1 MALSFPHQNLGY
13 HLKMKMD
20 TLSERLKKA
29 MKYRGMSQAGL
40 AASAGL
46 SQPSVWKIT
55 SGKSHT
61 TKKLLDIARALEVSP
76 DWLAHG
82 EGEMIEE
89 INRNSLSADHNL
101 STEEKK
107 FYDGIKIVPVWD
119 ENGLTDTA
127 TPVPEF
133 IDTTNARAYKLKYDS
148 GYSDLPAGCLVV
160 VDTAEQPGSNDYVL
174 ASIKGKISAYRYSI
188 GGSGVLLDADPRVDP
203 IPVSEDVRVIGLIVF
218 MSRSLRR

>member
-1 MALSFPHQNLGY
+1 
-13 HLKMKMD
+13 
-20 TLSERLKKA
+20 
-29 MKYRGMSQAGL
+29 MSQASL

-55 SGKSHT
+55 AGKSHT

-76 DWLAHG
+76 DWLAYG
-82 EGEMIEE
+82 KGEMIEDVH
-89 INRNSLSADHNL
+89 RNPRSADHDL
-101 STEEKK
+101 STEGTKL
-107 FYDGIKIVPVWD
+107 YDGIKIVSVWD
-119 ENGLTDTA
+119 EKGPTDTV

-133 IDTTNARAYKLKYDS
+133 IDTSNARAYKLKYDS
-148 GYSDLPAGCLVV
+148 GYADLPVGCLVV

-188 GGSGVLLDADPRVDP
+188 GGSGVLLDADPRVEP
-203 IPVSEDVRVIGLIVF
+203 IPVSEDVSIIGLIVF

>member
-1 MALSFPHQNLGY
+1 MALWFQYQNFGY
-13 HLKMKMD
+13 LLKMKMD
-20 TLSERLKKA
+20 TLSERLKQA
-29 MKYRGMSQAGL
+29 MRYRGMSQASL

-55 SGKSHT
+55 AGKSHT

-82 EGEMIEE
+82 KGEMIEDVH
-89 INRNSLSADHNL
+89 RNPRSADHDL
-101 STEEKK
+101 SIEGTK
-107 FYDGIKIVPVWD
+107 FYDGIKIVSVWD
-119 ENGLTDTA
+119 EKGPTDTV

-133 IDTTNARAYKLKYDS
+133 IDTSNARAYKLKYDS
-148 GYSDLPAGCLVV
+148 GYADLPVGCLVV

-188 GGSGVLLDADPRVDP
+188 GGGGVLLDADPRVEP
-203 IPVSEDVRVIGLIVF
+203 IPVSEDVSIIGLIVF

>member
-1 MALSFPHQNLGY
+1 
-13 HLKMKMD
+13 MD

-29 MKYRGMSQAGL
+29 MRFRGMSQASL

-76 DWLAHG
+76 DWLAYG
-82 EGEMIEE
+82 KGEMIEN
-89 INRNSLSADHNL
+89 IHRHHRSADHDL
-101 STEEKK
+101 SNEGTK
-107 FYDGIKIVPVWD
+107 FFDGIKIVSVWD
-119 ENGLTDTA
+119 EKGPTGTV

-133 IDTTNARAYKLKYDS
+133 IDTSNARAYKLKYDS
-148 GYSDLPAGCLVV
+148 GYADLPLGCLVV
-160 VDTAEQPGSNDYVL
+160 VDTEEQPGSNDFVL
-174 ASIKGKISAYRYSI
+174 ASIKGKISAYRYSF
-188 GGSGVLLDADPRVDP
+188 GGSGVLLDADPRVEP
-203 IPVSEDVRVIGLIVF
+203 IPVSEDVSIIGLIVF